1 MDPKSLDLFG
11 VLDLDDLN
19 LDTRGSGNP
28 FDHCDRAAALAA
40 SRAQNLDFHP
50 DAFVLVSLTTP
61 LSGDA
66 RALQDRLA
74 RVHRFDGTQHMHA
87 PV

>member
-28 FDHCDRAAALAA
+28 FDHCDRAAALLHPEPRTLI
-40 SRAQNLDFHP
+40 SIPMPSCSFH
-50 DAFVLVSLTTP
+50 
-61 LSGDA
+61 
-66 RALQDRLA
+66 
-74 RVHRFDGTQHMHA
+74 
-87 PV
+87 